1 MIVHAEICG
10 MKSVGK
16 RVDELGEAI
25 ERAYKRL
32 DVATGFEYE
41 AIKAQ
46 IAYLEEQY
54 KAAHNGEKYDR

>member
-1 MIVHAEICG
+1 MIAHVEMYG

-32 DVATGFEYE
+32 DVAIGCEYE

-54 KAAHNGEKYDR
+54 KAARRRNV

>member
-1 MIVHAEICG
+1 

-16 RVDELGEAI
+16 RVDEVGEAI
-25 ERAYKRL
+25 QVAYKRL
-32 DVATGFEYE
+32 DAATSYEYD

-54 KAAHNGEKYDR
+54 KAAYWRKV

>member
-1 MIVHAEICG
+1 
-10 MKSVGK
+10 MKLVGK

-32 DVATGFEYE
+32 DAATGSEYE

-46 IAYLEEQY
+46 IGYLEEQY
-54 KAAHNGEKYDR
+54 KAAYWRKA

>member
-1 MIVHAEICG
+1 
-10 MKSVGK
+10 MKLVGK
-16 RVDELGEAI
+16 RVEEIGEAI

-32 DVATGFEYE
+32 DAATGYEYE

-54 KAAHNGEKYDR
+54 KAAYWRKV

>member
-1 MIVHAEICG
+1 MYG
-10 MKSVGK
+10 MKLVGK

-25 ERAYKRL
+25 QVAYKRL
-32 DVATGFEYE
+32 DVATGYEYE

-54 KAAHNGEKYDR
+54 KAAYWRKV

>member
-1 MIVHAEICG
+1 

-25 ERAYKRL
+25 QVAYKRL
-32 DVATGFEYE
+32 DTTTGYEYE
-41 AIKAQ
+41 AVKAQ

-54 KAAHNGEKYDR
+54 KAAHWRKV

>member
-1 MIVHAEICG
+1 

-16 RVDELGEAI
+16 RVEELGEAI
-25 ERAYKRL
+25 QLAYKRL
-32 DVATGFEYE
+32 DATTGYEYE

-54 KAAHNGEKYDR
+54 KAACWRKV

>member
-1 MIVHAEICG
+1 

-16 RVDELGEAI
+16 REDELGKAI
-25 ERAYKRL
+25 EIAYKRL

>member
-1 MIVHAEICG
+1 MVAHAEMYG
-10 MKSVGK
+10 MKLVGK

-25 ERAYKRL
+25 QVAYKRL
-32 DVATGFEYE
+32 DVATGYEYE

-54 KAAHNGEKYDR
+54 KAAYWRKV

>member
-1 MIVHAEICG
+1 

-32 DVATGFEYE
+32 DEATGYEYD

-54 KAAHNGEKYDR
+54 KAAYWRKV

>member
-1 MIVHAEICG
+1 MIAHVEMCG

-16 RVDELGEAI
+16 REDELSKAI
-25 ERAYKRL
+25 EVAYKRL

-54 KAAHNGEKYDR
+54 KAAYTGEKYDR

>member
-1 MIVHAEICG
+1 
-10 MKSVGK
+10 MKSAGK
-16 RVDELGEAI
+16 RVEELGKAI
-25 ERAYKRL
+25 EVAYKRL

-54 KAAHNGEKYDR
+54 KAAHVGEKYDR

>member
-1 MIVHAEICG
+1 MIAHVEMYG

-16 RVDELGEAI
+16 REDELGKAI
-25 ERAYKRL
+25 EVAYKRL

-54 KAAHNGEKYDR
+54 KAAYRRKV

>member
-1 MIVHAEICG
+1 MTITHVETYG

-32 DVATGFEYE
+32 DVAT
-41 AIKAQ
+41 AANMKLSKHRLHILKRSIKLH
-46 IAYLEEQY
+46 I
-54 KAAHNGEKYDR
+54 GEKYDR

>member
-1 MIVHAEICG
+1 
-10 MKSVGK
+10 MKSAGK
-16 RVDELGEAI
+16 RVEELGEAI
-25 ERAYKRL
+25 EVAYKHL

-54 KAAHNGEKYDR
+54 KAAYTGEKYDR

>member
-1 MIVHAEICG
+1 MISVETYG

-25 ERAYKRL
+25 ELAFKRL
-32 DVATGFEYE
+32 DVATGYEYE

-54 KAAHNGEKYDR
+54 KAAYWRKV